1 MKKRWLQK
9 LSKWSWVLTCFC
21 AQCTFIPGR
30 IYLFDLKEQSQ
41 VLLQFVGTFLR
52 SIISFVS
59 TTFCAI
65 GLLSS
70 PVAVLYHY
78 MKRFGSYLG
87 LWETELFSIP
97 LLLCFFLACLH
108 LLAVP
113 QNKDNLSVYL
123 QRAQFCLRLVLW
135 LHSHICPQPAEY
147 PAVCLVLL
155 LLPAEKSGLGLE
167 PVPGCVCWVVSTTFC
182 LYIPACTQTMCIT
195 EHV

>member
-1 MKKRWLQK
+1 MNLSSHLLLRTVTLLYQVEFTYLTWKKK
-9 LSKWSWVLTCFC
+9 
-21 AQCTFIPGR
+21 
-30 IYLFDLKEQSQ
+30 SQ
-41 VLLQFVGTFLR
+41 VLLQFIGTFLR
-52 SIISFVS
+52 SIISFVL

-97 LLLCFFLACLH
+97 LLLCFF
-108 LLAVP
+108 
-113 QNKDNLSVYL
+113 
-123 QRAQFCLRLVLW
+123 
-135 LHSHICPQPAEY
+135 
-147 PAVCLVLL
+147 
-155 LLPAEKSGLGLE
+155 SGLFAFIGSASEQGQFECLSAASSVLPVSGSVAAFTHLSSTSWVSCRLSRPLASASGKVWSGLE
-167 PVPGCVCWVVSTTFC
+167 PVPGCVRWVVSTTFC